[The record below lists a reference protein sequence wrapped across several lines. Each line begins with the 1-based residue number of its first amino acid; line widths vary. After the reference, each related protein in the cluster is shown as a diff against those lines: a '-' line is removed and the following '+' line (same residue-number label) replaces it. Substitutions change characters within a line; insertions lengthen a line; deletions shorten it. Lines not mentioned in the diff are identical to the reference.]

1 MGRASARGRSLRGE
15 HVGTEKV
22 AADDTA
28 EVLAVF
34 AGAAHARPRRPLRLV
49 GGLVAA
55 AFALVS
61 LTVVATHDRGAQ
73 AAGGVS
79 VVGNAPASG
88 APTVTA
94 PTAVGDQ
101 VTEVLG
107 PLAPALGLTPSDV
120 ATFGSATSADE
131 TGGAPAE
138 TAGST
143 PTTVPG
149 DADVAVVTPVLKV
162 FAFGSK
168 VGMPL
173 LCNVAFSAV
182 IGQLPDPTLAQLA
195 TAIVTSCVNAGTQ
208 GNDAL
213 AALNQQLTAL
223 EAINPAV
230 SPLVDAL
237 VATFNAAGAPGVPFS
252 QSLTALG
259 DLIAYFSAT
268 GDPG

>member
-1 MGRASARGRSLRGE
+1 
-15 HVGTEKV
+15 VGIEKM
-22 AADDTA
+22 APDDTA

-34 AGAAHARPRRPLRLV
+34 AANAQTRPGRPLRLV
-49 GGLVAA
+49 GGAVAA

-61 LTVVATHDRGAQ
+61 LAVVSTHDRTPKGT
-73 AAGGVS
+73 AGVT
-79 VVGNAPASG
+79 VVGTSPASG
-88 APTVTA
+88 GTAAPAAPTGPAAQVTA
-94 PTAVGDQ
+94 
-101 VTEVLG
+101 VLG
-107 PLAPALGLTPSDV
+107 PLAPALGLTPADV
-120 ATFGSATSADE
+120 ATFGSGA
-131 TGGAPAE
+131 TGGTGSPSEPPAG
-138 TAGST
+138 TSDTSAGST
-143 PTTVPG
+143 GGGTSGTTAPQ
-149 DADVAVVTPVLKV
+149 APNVAVITPVLKV

-182 IGQLPDPTLAQLA
+182 IGQIPDPGLAQVA
-195 TAIVTSCVNAGTQ
+195 TAIVTACVDGGTQ
-208 GNDAL
+208 GN
-213 AALNQQLTAL
+213 AALQALNAQLGAL

-268 GDPG
+268 GS

>member
-1 MGRASARGRSLRGE
+1 VGIGVSRIARGE
-15 HVGTEKV
+15 HVVIEKV
-22 AADDTA
+22 AADDTDA
-28 EVLAVF
+28 VLAVF
-34 AGAAHARPRRPLRLV
+34 AADVHVRPKRPLPLLGAV
-49 GGLVAA
+49 VAA

-61 LTVVATHDRGAQ
+61 LAVVTTHDRSPDNGT
-73 AAGGVS
+73 GVS
-79 VVGNAPASG
+79 VLGETPTSG
-88 APTVTA
+88 APTTA
-94 PTAVGDQ
+94 PTVPVDQ

-120 ATFGSATSADE
+120 ATFGSGPAATE
-131 TGGAPAE
+131 AP
-138 TAGST
+138 ST
-143 PTTVPG
+143 PTAPGGTADSTTPTVARDPN
-149 DADVAVVTPVLKV
+149 VALVTPVLKV

-182 IGQLPDPTLAQLA
+182 IAQVPDPGLAQVA
-195 TAIVTSCVNAGTQ
+195 TTIVTACVDGGTQ
-208 GNDAL
+208 GNAAL
-213 AALNQQLTAL
+213 QELNQQLGAL

-268 GDPG
+268 GS